1 MAPTAHPRFPRIFA
15 PMLHRPTSRLAHGLL
30 REGVPDPDKGFLTY
44 TDQPFRRGDVL
55 EVDVLLP
62 DHSTVSAVVRV
73 SWCDALPEGSPARFD
88 VGLGIARMDLSDLA
102 RLEVVLRPPHPTLAP
117 AIAPA
122 PEPFRADSRVA
133 RAQEIYDALR
143 HVLDA
148 RDHFL
153 AAVRASPEDLVP
165 APEED
170 RYLAALSSARTLV
183 TGVEVG
189 G

>member
-1 MAPTAHPRFPRIFA
+1 MAPNNHPPFPRIFA

-30 REGVPDPDKGFLTY
+30 RDGVPDPDRGFRTY
-44 TDQPFRRGDVL
+44 TDQPLRRGDVL

-62 DHSTVSAVVRV
+62 DRSTVSAVVRV
-73 SWCDALPEGSPARFD
+73 NWCEPIPGGSPARFD
-88 VGLGIARMDLSDLA
+88 VGLGIARMDLADLA
-102 RLEVVLRPPHPTLAP
+102 RLEVVLRPPQAP
-117 AIAPA
+117 PATAPA
-122 PEPFRADSRVA
+122 PEPVRPDPRVA
-133 RAQEIYDALR
+133 RAQELHDALR
-143 HVLDA
+143 RVLDA

-165 APEED
+165 VPEEE
-170 RYLAALSSARTLV
+170 RYLAALTSARSVL